1 LPVLYGP
8 CAREKKHMELSSASA
23 GLSGRPARD
32 VSRLAPH
39 EPRWTYQAFLLGEAP
54 LSTAGGSP
62 TPARSCLGHGKRQTR
77 RPLWHAANAR
87 RAPCG
92 LGRRNARAARFPAI
106 AALPRLQERLRK
118 TPLQRAR
125 LLGI

>member
-54 LSTAGGSP
+54 LSTAGGSL
-62 TPARSCLGHGKRQTR
+62 TPDAPYLGYERPRPGDPICGTR
-77 RPLWHAANAR
+77 RMRAGHHAAWA
-87 RAPCG
+87 AMTG
-92 LGRRNARAARFPAI
+92 LRSPPWPPFPIRTLHACRTH
-106 AALPRLQERLRK
+106 PSWK
-118 TPLQRAR
+118 GTK
-125 LLGI
+125 